1 MSAKHLALYT
11 FGVFR
16 VPADTPVN
24 DGFRDRNDD
33 VFAEVERCAGFVAR
47 SGYADEPGPDSWG
60 LQVYPRFYVERGDG
74 WSPSTLSLWETA
86 EAAMAFS
93 YGGRHAEAMRRA
105 RDWFD
110 KPAFPPY
117 ALWWV
122 EDGRVP
128 TWSQAVERHEHL
140 HDRGPSAFAFDFRA
154 MHDPQGRPA
163 AIDRDLVRRL
173 KHMNDRHTEARPFA
187 GDRDE

>member
-1 MSAKHLALYT
+1 MSGKRLALYT
-11 FGVFR
+11 FGLFR
-16 VPADTPVN
+16 VPADTGVN

-33 VFAEVERCAGFVAR
+33 VFVEVERCAGFIAR
-47 SGYADEPGPDSWG
+47 SGYADEPGPESWG

-74 WSPSTLSLWETA
+74 WSPSTLSLWQTP

-93 YGGRHAEAMRRA
+93 YGGLHAEAMRHA

-122 EDGRVP
+122 EDGHVP

-140 HDRGPSAFAFDFRA
+140 HDHGPSAFAFDFRTV
-154 MHDPQGRPA
+154 HDPEGRLA
-163 AIDRDLVRRL
+163 ELDRDLAKRL
-173 KHMNDRHTEARPFA
+173 KQMNHRRAET
-187 GDRDE
+187 